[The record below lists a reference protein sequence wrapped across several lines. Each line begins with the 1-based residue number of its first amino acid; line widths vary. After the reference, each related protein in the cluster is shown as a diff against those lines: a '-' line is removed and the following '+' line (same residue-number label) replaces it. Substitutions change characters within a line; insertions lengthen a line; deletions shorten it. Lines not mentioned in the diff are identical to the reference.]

1 MCSSERRE
9 SSTRSWEGKGKY
21 AANSISSLLI
31 YSVWNLANGHE
42 VDETKKQIKKYE
54 KENESLIRKNKLKWV
69 STLSHGTV
77 FHVEPCVQKCMQY
90 KIGKDLPRASDPP
103 S

>member
-1 MCSSERRE
+1 MCSSERGE
-9 SSTRSWEGKGKY
+9 LTTRSWEGKGSY
-21 AANSISSLLI
+21 TSNYISSSLI

-69 STLSHGTV
+69 STLSRGAV
-77 FHVEPCVQKCMQY
+77 FHV
-90 KIGKDLPRASDPP
+90 
-103 S
+103 